1 MLSCDKKTSIKNL
14 KGVSFAI
21 DKQKGG
27 YPSIYN
33 QDQFLNTD
41 IINDLSD
48 LFDGFMIDL
57 TEIGAGGKQMP
68 EKVELIKQF
77 ELVLSGEAQAS
88 KVLFDMVP
96 ESTNQQY
103 YNGL

>member
-1 MLSCDKKTSIKNL
+1 
-14 KGVSFAI
+14 
-21 DKQKGG
+21 
-27 YPSIYN
+27 
-33 QDQFLNTD
+33 
-41 IINDLSD
+41 
-48 LFDGFMIDL
+48 MIDL

-96 ESTNQQY
+96 ESTESAVLQWIVESRP
-103 YNGL
+103 

>member
-1 MLSCDKKTSIKNL
+1 
-14 KGVSFAI
+14 
-21 DKQKGG
+21 
-27 YPSIYN
+27 
-33 QDQFLNTD
+33 
-41 IINDLSD
+41 
-48 LFDGFMIDL
+48 
-57 TEIGAGGKQMP
+57 MP

-77 ELVLSGEAQAS
+77 EAVLSGEEQAG